1 MNPGPPVTSRGGGQR
16 PLFSH
21 MTFLFMSTLAVLPVI
36 LLRVSKAHTTLLPLF
51 ILEVRGKGLE
61 QLGCTAGP
69 MNLHP
74 GTGLP
79 GCHYQTPA
87 HSTSH
92 NQSQHCSAPS
102 PRPGHMILRSKD
114 IRDDWKSSWKAF
126 LHKFVRLAR
135 REQWT
140 EVEQCDQFCF
150 ALEGTTSEY
159 YTLLL

>member
-1 MNPGPPVTSRGGGQR
+1 
-16 PLFSH
+16 
-21 MTFLFMSTLAVLPVI
+21 MTFLLMSTLAVLPVI
-36 LLRVSKAHTTLLPLF
+36 LLEVGKAYTTLLPTF
-51 ILEVRGKGLE
+51 ILEVMEKRLE
-61 QLGCTAGP
+61 QLGCTTGP
-69 MNLHP
+69 MTQQP

-92 NQSQHCSAPS
+92 NQSQHFSVPS
-102 PRPGHMILRSKD
+102 PRPGHRILRSKD
-114 IRDDWKSSWKAF
+114 LRDDGMSSWKAF
-126 LHKFVRLAR
+126 LHKIVRIAR

-159 YTLLL
+159 YALLL